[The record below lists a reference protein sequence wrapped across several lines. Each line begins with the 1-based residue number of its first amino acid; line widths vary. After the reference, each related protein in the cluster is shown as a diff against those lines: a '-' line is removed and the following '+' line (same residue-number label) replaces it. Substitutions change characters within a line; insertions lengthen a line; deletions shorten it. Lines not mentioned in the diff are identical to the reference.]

1 MAGYHIDMDIDII
14 YIYMDIYGHMDM
26 DMDMGILMIV
36 DDSGW
41 LDIIIKGF

>member
-14 YIYMDIYGHMDM
+14 YIYGHMDM

-36 DDSGW
+36 DGW
-41 LDIIIKGF
+41 ISLSKVFEAVIL

>member
-14 YIYMDIYGHMDM
+14 YIYGHMDM
-26 DMDMGILMIV
+26 DMDMGIMMIV

>member
-1 MAGYHIDMDIDII
+1 MAGYHMDMDIDII
-14 YIYMDIYGHMDM
+14 YIYMDIDI
-26 DMDMGILMIV
+26 DMGITMIV

>member
-14 YIYMDIYGHMDM
+14 YIYGHMDM